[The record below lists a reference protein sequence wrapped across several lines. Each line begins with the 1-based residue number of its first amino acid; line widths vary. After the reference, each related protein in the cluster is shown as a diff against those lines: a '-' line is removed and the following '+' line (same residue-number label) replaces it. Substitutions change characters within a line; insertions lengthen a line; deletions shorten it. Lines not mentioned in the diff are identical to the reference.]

1 MGMESRPAAAMTP
14 PRPKAICVYC
24 GSSPGLLP
32 EYAETAVHVGLTLA
46 LRGITLVYGGAQV
59 GLMGMMA
66 DAALEA
72 GGRVIGVMPHLLIG
86 KEVAHPGLTELHAV
100 ESMHQR
106 KTLMADLSDGFIALP
121 GGVGTLEEIFEVYT
135 WTQIG
140 FHTKPCAFLN
150 VAGFY
155 SPLFRFLEHAVS
167 QRFVREEH
175 HRMLVM
181 EESIED
187 ILERFDNDKPV
198 ITDKWMDTKSG
209 ER

>member
-1 MGMESRPAAAMTP
+1 MNP
-14 PRPKAICVYC
+14 PRSNAICIYC

-32 EYAETAVHVGLTLA
+32 EYAEAAVHVGRTLA
-46 LRGITLVYGGAQV
+46 RRGITLVYGGAHV

-86 KEVAHPGLTELHAV
+86 KEVVHPGLTELHAV

-150 VAGFY
+150 VADFY
-155 SPLFRFLEHAVS
+155 SPLFRFLEHAVA

-187 ILERFDNDKPV
+187 ILDRFANEEPV
-198 ITDKWMDTKSG
+198 IADKWMDIKSE

>member
-1 MGMESRPAAAMTP
+1 MAVELRLPAMTP
-14 PRPKAICVYC
+14 SAPKAICVYC

-32 EYAETAVHVGLTLA
+32 EYAEAAVHVGRTLA
-46 LRGITLVYGGAQV
+46 KRGITLVYGGAQV

-66 DAALEA
+66 DAALDA
-72 GGRVIGVMPHLLIG
+72 GGRVIGVMPRLLIE
-86 KEVAHPGLTELHAV
+86 KEVAHSGLTELHAV

-150 VAGFY
+150 VADFY
-155 SPLFRFLEHAVS
+155 TPLFRFLEHAVA

-181 EESIED
+181 EESIGD
-187 ILERFDNDKPV
+187 ILERFENDKPV
-198 ITDKWMDTKSG
+198 ITDKWMDGKSG